1 MKVMILSAS
10 TGGGH
15 MSASK
20 NIKEY
25 LKSKNINSIIVDA
38 IEYISPFLNKTINE
52 IYSYV
57 ALKKPKIWK
66 IMYNTSNKK
75 TINKILLGIN
85 NIISKKLLPLLED
98 YNPDVIITTH
108 PFTTEMISNLKI
120 HRIINIPLVCVMTD
134 YAPHRTWINPGVDA
148 YIVANSDMI
157 ETMEKIG
164 VEKSIIYP
172 FGIPIDYAFYAKHT
186 KNTRDKIFEEINLD
200 PEVPTI
206 LIMAGKGGYAN
217 IDKIYAELQ
226 NINLNFQIIVIT
238 GKNQQLYDKIKYLS
252 QGKIYKK
259 HKIKLPS
266 KILKLNSKLRL
277 KLKIKRKRLKNSINK
292 SKLKKTK
299 VIYYTNEVEKYM
311 GISDLIITKPGGLT
325 VSEALACGLPM
336 ALFNAIPGQEEENA
350 DFLVN
355 KNMAIKLENNNISNT
370 IENLLNNPEKLYY
383 MKKSCENFN
392 KSDSLKN
399 ILGILYKLTAREKY
413 FNKLVRDKIPD
424 IIIQQGNIPEFEI
437 LDTNNFNKYLNQK
450 LLEEAQE
457 VINSEN
463 INSKK
468 EELADILEVFYEIL
482 NNYNISFEEINKIR
496 LNKANSTGSF
506 KNKIFLKKII
516 YINK

>member
-1 MKVMILSAS
+1 
-10 TGGGH
+10 
-15 MSASK
+15 
-20 NIKEY
+20 
-25 LKSKNINSIIVDA
+25 
-38 IEYISPFLNKTINE
+38 
-52 IYSYV
+52 
-57 ALKKPKIWK
+57 
-66 IMYNTSNKK
+66 
-75 TINKILLGIN
+75 
-85 NIISKKLLPLLED
+85 
-98 YNPDVIITTH
+98 
-108 PFTTEMISNLKI
+108 
-120 HRIINIPLVCVMTD
+120 
-134 YAPHRTWINPGVDA
+134 
-148 YIVANSDMI
+148 
-157 ETMEKIG
+157 
-164 VEKSIIYP
+164 
-172 FGIPIDYAFYAKHT
+172 
-186 KNTRDKIFEEINLD
+186 
-200 PEVPTI
+200 
-206 LIMAGKGGYAN
+206 
-217 IDKIYAELQ
+217 
-226 NINLNFQIIVIT
+226 
-238 GKNQQLYDKIKYLS
+238 
-252 QGKIYKK
+252 
-259 HKIKLPS
+259 
-266 KILKLNSKLRL
+266 
-277 KLKIKRKRLKNSINK
+277 
-292 SKLKKTK
+292 
-299 VIYYTNEVEKYM
+299 M

-370 IENLLNNPEKLYY
+370 IEKLLNNPEKLYY
-383 MKKSCENFN
+383 MKKSCVNFN